1 MPQPPPGKKK
11 GRFRILNALKRLFR
25 IKGRKKKKK
34 KLLLEGAS

>member
-1 MPQPPPGKKK
+1 MPQPPPGKK

-34 KLLLEGAS
+34 LLLEGAS